1 MRKCF
6 LPLILLFLLA
16 SPIISEAQ
24 KLTGCGYKIPPR
36 SLLKTRFASVYEAK
50 IIIRN
55 MLDSI
60 KWKENF
66 SVKESNGIQNAYAT
80 ILNGVR
86 WIVYDNN
93 FLEDIDEYAA
103 TKWASISILAHEMG
117 HHYYNHVVSSQG
129 STPPREIEA
138 DAFSGYIMAKLGA
151 TLDQSI
157 AAMSAIGS
165 DKASATHPAKKDRLD
180 AITRGWNAGKA
191 NSIPTSGGGSNP
203 SSGSGTG
210 TGAGSGS
217 GTGAGSGTNNP
228 GQGSSTPST
237 PPASDPSWIYLTIQ
251 SNKNE
256 TVYLSDDGK
265 KYQAAEIKQGQP
277 FVFKFEVYNYGWLR
291 LPYYNGY
298 RVFKLLHGKDYS
310 ILWNRRKAV
319 WTVVEVGD

>member
-1 MRKCF
+1 MRKPYLLWF
-6 LPLILLFLLA
+6 LFLVLA
-16 SPIISEAQ
+16 FSSSVSAQ
-24 KLTGCGYKIPPR
+24 RITGCGYKVPPA
-36 SLLKTRFASVYEAK
+36 SLFKSRFASVYEARD
-50 IIIRN
+50 IIRN
-55 MLDSI
+55 MLDTI

-80 ILNGVR
+80 IIGGVR

-138 DAFSGYIMAKLGA
+138 DAFSGFIMAKLGA
-151 TLDQSI
+151 TLEQSI
-157 AAMSAIGS
+157 AAMQTIGS
-165 DKASATHPAKKDRLD
+165 DRASSTHPAKKDRLE

-191 NSIPTSGGGSNP
+191 NSNPTAGGGTGNP
-203 SSGSGTG
+203 PSG
-210 TGAGSGS
+210 
-217 GTGAGSGTNNP
+217 GTNNP
-228 GQGSSTPST
+228 STGGGGTGNPGSGTQVPNT
-237 PPASDPSWIYLTIQ
+237 PPASDPSWIYLTMQ

-256 TVYLSDDGK
+256 TVYLSDNGK
-265 KYQAAEIKQGQP
+265 TYQAAEIKQGQA
-277 FVFKFEVYNYGWLR
+277 FVFKFEIYNYGWLR

-298 RVFKLLHGKDYS
+298 RVFKLMHGKDYS
-310 ILWNRRKAV
+310 ILWNRRKGI